1 MVANQSD
8 TTLLHVYVCV
18 RQSSGSSEQGRP
30 GVEMRDTFFNVF
42 MGIAHWEMRRV
53 LIFAVSSMN
62 VCLRGKVKMLLCAF
76 MSPQST
82 HPHHRFLFSLIE

>member
-30 GVEMRDTFFNVF
+30 GVEMRDTFL
-42 MGIAHWEMRRV
+42 MCLWE
-53 LIFAVSSMN
+53 
-62 VCLRGKVKMLLCAF
+62 
-76 MSPQST
+76 
-82 HPHHRFLFSLIE
+82 